1 MTSRSSVYFFSAV
14 VGIGALV
21 FGAFAL
27 RGVVRPPNAPPPVD
41 SAAARSP
48 TPPAP
53 AAVAA
58 PGGWVLEW
66 THIDPATPVR
76 TFSMDSAGVVSRVLN
91 ATPAGVL
98 DTLPP
103 PLVQWATRAIDQA
116 ALCTMKSRPADLRLD
131 VSVTAGGRTC
141 EVSRS
146 VKGWRGDDRGRRVL
160 VVVDSLE
167 KVACRKRCS
176 PFE

>member
-14 VGIGALV
+14 VGIGVLA
-21 FGAFAL
+21 GAFAL
-27 RGVVRPPNAPPPVD
+27 RAVARAPNAPPTVD
-41 SAAARSP
+41 SAAARSL
-48 TPPAP
+48 TPAPP
-53 AAVAA
+53 AAV
-58 PGGWVLEW
+58 PSPDGWVLKW
-66 THIDPATPVR
+66 THIDPSTSVR

-98 DTLPP
+98 DTVPR

-116 ALCTMKSRPADLRLD
+116 ALCTMKSRPADWRLE
-131 VSVTAGGRTC
+131 VSVTAAARTC

-146 VKGWRGDDRGRRVL
+146 LKGWRGDDRGRRVL